1 MRLGRIIVALLT
13 PLVGWPALA
22 ASGTH
27 GQLPAI
33 PAADSLLKLLQSV
46 APPAVSTVDTGARA
60 QVSNPGFA
68 TSVFFP
74 SIVEHFVARRSPATE
89 ATLRLLTRQQFH
101 AQLRC

>member
-27 GQLPAI
+27 GQLPAAS
-33 PAADSLLKLLQSV
+33 AADSLLKLLQSV
-46 APPAVSTVDTGARA
+46 APPAISTAEPGAGA
-60 QVSNPGFA
+60 QVSNPGLAPSTFA
-68 TSVFFP
+68 P
-74 SIVEHFVARRSPATE
+74 YIVAHFVAAWSPAAE
-89 ATLRLLTRQQFH
+89 ATLRLLTRQQLR

>member
-27 GQLPAI
+27 GQLPAV

-46 APPAVSTVDTGARA
+46 APPAVSTADTGAHA
-60 QVSNPGFA
+60 QVRNPGLAASAF
-68 TSVFFP
+68 VPFIEP
-74 SIVEHFVARRSPATE
+74 HFVALWSSAAE
-89 ATLRLLTRQQFH
+89 ATLRLRTRQQLRI
-101 AQLRC
+101 QLRC

>member
-1 MRLGRIIVALLT
+1 MRLGRIIIALLT

-27 GQLPAI
+27 GQLPAM

-46 APPAVSTVDTGARA
+46 APPAVSTVDAGARV
-60 QVSNPGFA
+60 QVRNPQFA
-68 TSVFFP
+68 ATFVP
-74 SIVEHFVARRSPATE
+74 CIVAHVAAIWSPATE

>member
-27 GQLPAI
+27 GQLPAT

-46 APPAVSTVDTGARA
+46 APPAVSTADTSARA
-60 QVSNPGFA
+60 QASNPGFA
-68 TSVFFP
+68 TAAFVP
-74 SIVEHFVARRSPATE
+74 DIVAYFVAVWSPATE

>member
-22 ASGTH
+22 ASGAH
-27 GQLPAI
+27 GQLPAA

-46 APPAVSTVDTGARA
+46 APPAVSAAETGAHA
-60 QVSNPGFA
+60 QVNNPGLA
-68 TSVFFP
+68 P
-74 SIVEHFVARRSPATE
+74 STFVSYIEAHFVAIWSPATE
-89 ATLRLLTRQQFH
+89 AMLRLLTRQQLR